1 MAMTLRPTDGLVSR
15 LLQQQTRSQPA
26 SSNAASLSAKKTDQI
41 NISSQAREQHEQ
53 SYQNKQSATIPQ
65 TDLEAHLLRLY
76 AHHNTSE
83 R

>member
-26 SSNAASLSAKKTDQI
+26 SYNAANSSAKKADQI
-41 NISSQAREQHEQ
+41 NISSQARQQQEQG
-53 SYQNKQSATIPQ
+53 YQHKQTANIPQ

-76 AHHNTSE
+76 AHHNSKE
-83 R
+83 P